1 MLESQ
6 TFWPVESEQGAPDLF
21 VCMECLDEVFRSKVP
36 IQGCPGCGAVSAFEP
51 FTLESIQEWGS
62 EELIAKAQSE
72 AKLRTAPLPD
82 HPSEPEPTVS
92 TEEPLPT

>member
-1 MLESQ
+1 MFESQ

-51 FTLESIQEWGS
+51 FTLESIQEWGT
-62 EELIAKAQSE
+62 EDLIAKARSE
-72 AKLRTAPLPD
+72 ANVATVPSSD
-82 HPSEPEPTVS
+82 SEPIVS
-92 TEEPLPT
+92 REEPLPT

>member
-51 FTLESIQEWGS
+51 FTFESIQEWGT
-62 EELIAKAQSE
+62 EDLIAKARSE
-72 AKLRTAPLPD
+72 AHVGAVPPSDPD
-82 HPSEPEPTVS
+82 ATIS
-92 TEEPLPT
+92 TKEPLPT